1 MFFSGGAV
9 LGGWRLLCRESL
21 KMTTLVSRKPYPFCQ
36 FHEIKKKSTKSLP
49 PYHSSQG
56 NRQQEN
62 HCGVSVYPLTRQL
75 FGQPDSKYSNC
86 K

>member
-36 FHEIKKKSTKSLP
+36 FHEIKKKAQKVYLLITRVKAID
-49 PYHSSQG
+49 
-56 NRQQEN
+56 NRKTI
-62 HCGVSVYPLTRQL
+62 VV
-75 FGQPDSKYSNC
+75 
-86 K
+86 